1 MPRKKKA
8 EENYWHLSIKMKE
21 KIDYEIELGEGI
33 QASLDNNILT
43 LKGKKG
49 ETQRNFNNPLIQLK
63 IDGNK
68 IKLSSK
74 RLTKREKKL
83 AGTFKAHIKNM
94 INGVNEGHIYKLK
107 ICSSHF
113 PMNASIND
121 SELIVKNFFGEKS
134 PRTLKIKPGVTAKIE
149 GSEIVIESTNKELAG
164 QAAADIEQL
173 TRITNKDRRIFQDG
187 IYIIEKD
194 GKKIE

>member
-1 MPRKKKA
+1 
-8 EENYWHLSIKMKE
+8 MKE
-21 KIDYEIELGEGI
+21 KINEEIELTGGV
-33 QASLDNNILT
+33 QASLEKNLLV
-43 LKGKKG
+43 LKGQKG
-49 ETQRNFNNPLIQLK
+49 ENQKDFNNPLIQIK
-63 IDGNK
+63 VDGNK

-74 RLTKREKKL
+74 RLTKREKTL

-94 INGVNEGHIYKLK
+94 IKGATEGYIYKLK

-113 PMNASIND
+113 PMNVSINND
-121 SELIVKNFFGEKS
+121 ELIVKNFFGEKS
-134 PRTLKIKPGVTAKIE
+134 PRTLKMKPGVTTKID
-149 GSEIVIESTNKELAG
+149 GSEIIIESTNKELAG

-194 GKKIE
+194 GKKI